1 MERTSPAYCSFA
13 QRAWPPAKE
22 ERSNVVAAENNPR
35 TRVATAV
42 ANSYEP
48 AVVRQG
54 LSDLL
59 QPLGGMERFVSR
71 GDIVLIKPNFLLSK
85 AVEKAVTTHPEV
97 ILAVGEAA
105 LNAGAAKVLVGD
117 SPGFGSGLGVARK
130 IGLAAPARDS
140 GLQLLDFNQAAV
152 VDNPDGIRYKRFEL
166 ERTALEVDKI
176 INLAK
181 VKTHQ
186 QMFLTLA
193 VKNMFGCV
201 VGVRKGAWHF
211 EAGRDAEIFA
221 TMLLDLHYRLRPALN
236 ILDGIVMME
245 GNGPGAGD
253 PRHLGLLM
261 ASVDAV
267 ALDRIMCEVLSLPL
281 ERFHTH
287 EAARKLDVGV
297 HGLRQIKLVGVDPG
311 AHSISGVKHPLMGH
325 VGDFYSPRWAQRL
338 ARRLVEVR
346 PVVDKKICT
355 GCKICHQQCPADAIE
370 MIPGKERETARI
382 VPASCIHCYCCQEV
396 CPEGAISP
404 RRGLARRLIRKPT

>member
-1 MERTSPAYCSFA
+1 MENKF
-13 QRAWPPAKE
+13 
-22 ERSNVVAAENNPR
+22 R
-35 TRVATAV
+35 TRVSTAL
-42 ANSYEP
+42 ADSYQP
-48 AVVRQG
+48 AVVRRS
-54 LSDLL
+54 LADLL
-59 QPLGGMERFVSR
+59 QPLGGMENFVSR
-71 GDIVLIKPNFLLSK
+71 GDVVLIKPNFLLSK
-85 AVEKAVTTHPEV
+85 AVAKAVTTHPEV

-130 IGLAAPARDS
+130 IGLSAPARET
-140 GLQLLDFNQAAV
+140 GLELLDFNRAAV
-152 VDNPDGIRYKRFEL
+152 VENPDGIRYKRFEL

-236 ILDGIVMME
+236 ILDGITMME
-245 GNGPGAGD
+245 GNGPGSGD

-267 ALDRIMCEVLSLPL
+267 ALDRTMCEVLSLPL
-281 ERFHTH
+281 DRFHTH
-287 EAARKLDVGV
+287 EAARILDVGI
-297 HGLRQIKLVGVDPG
+297 HDPALIEHVGADPA
-311 AHSISGVKHPLMGH
+311 AHKITGVSHPLMGH

-338 ARRLVEVR
+338 TRRLVEVR
-346 PVVDKKICT
+346 PVVDKKTCT
-355 GCKICHQQCPADAIE
+355 GCGICHQQCPADAIE
-370 MIPGKERETARI
+370 MLPSGERKTARI
-382 VPASCIHCYCCQEV
+382 IPPTCIHCYCCQEV

-404 RRGLARRLIRKPT
+404 RRGLARRLIRKAK

>member
-1 MERTSPAYCSFA
+1 MQGGSATP
-13 QRAWPPAKE
+13 K
-22 ERSNVVAAENNPR
+22 VVVSTVKADR
-35 TRVATAV
+35 
-42 ANSYEP
+42 YEP
-48 AVVRQG
+48 VVVRAA
-54 LSDLL
+54 LDELL
-59 QPLGGMERFVSR
+59 APLGGMKAFVSR
-71 GDIVLIKPNFLLSK
+71 GDVVLLKPNFLLSK
-85 AVEKAVTTHPEV
+85 AVAKAVTTHPEV

-105 LNAGAAKVLVGD
+105 LEAGAAKVLIGD

-130 IGLAAPARDS
+130 IGLNEPARERD
-140 GLQLLDFNQAAV
+140 LQLRDFVNPAV
-152 VDNPDGIRYKRFEL
+152 VENPEGLRYKRFEL

-236 ILDGIVMME
+236 ILDGIIMME

-253 PRHLGLLM
+253 PRQLGLLM
-261 ASVDAV
+261 ASTDAV
-267 ALDRIMCEVLSLPL
+267 ALDRTMCEVLGLPL
-281 ERFHTH
+281 DRLHTH
-287 EAARKLDVGV
+287 EMARKLSVGV
-297 HGLRQIKLVGVDPG
+297 HDPDQIAFAGVDP
-311 AHSISGVKHPLMGH
+311 ANVTISGVAHPLMGH
-325 VGDFYSPRWAQRL
+325 VGDFYAPRWAQRI

-346 PVVDKKICT
+346 PVVDRKVCT
-355 GCKICHQQCPADAIE
+355 GCEICRKQCPADAID
-370 MIPGKERETARI
+370 MIPTGERHTARI
-382 VPASCIHCYCCQEV
+382 DPVTCIHCYCCQEV

-404 RRGLARRLIRKPT
+404 RRGLARRLIRKPR